1 LKKRP
6 DGSSAERNSGLPDEK
21 IRQAVQVLRRGGI
34 VAFPTETY
42 YGLAVDPGNEAALQ
56 RLFQIKNRPAGKPL
70 LLLVHD
76 ISLLDGLVS
85 AVPDVYLPL
94 IGKYWPG
101 PLTLIFPAQPHLS
114 AWLTGG
120 TGTVGVRISPRPEAR
135 ALARI
140 FGKAVTATSANL
152 SDQPPARFAF
162 EVSDSFGSAV
172 DFILDGGKTPGGR
185 CSTVIGLR
193 DGRLC
198 LLRPGAITVEGV
210 EF

>member
-6 DGSSAERNSGLPDEK
+6 DGSRAERNSGLPDEK
-21 IRQAVQVLRRGGI
+21 IRQAVQVIRQGGI

-42 YGLAVDPGNEAALQ
+42 YGLAVDPANEASLQ
-56 RLFQIKNRPAGKPL
+56 RLFQIKKRPAGKPL

-85 AVPDVYLPL
+85 AVPDVYRPL
-94 IGKYWPG
+94 IEKYWPG

-114 AWLTGG
+114 TWLTGG
-120 TGTVGVRISPRPEAR
+120 TETVGVRISPRLEAL

-152 SDQPPARFAF
+152 SDLPPARFAS

-172 DFILDGGKTPGGR
+172 DFILDGGMTPGGS

-193 DGRLC
+193 DGKLC